1 MRGATANRAAGP
13 HPGDPVLPCG
23 PMAPTPRHSSGGR
36 FRVRDLLPF
45 GPGRHPRPRPFVEM
59 AQVLWE
65 NRDNLPYAWR
75 ILTRG
80 VCDGCSL
87 GPRGLRDDVIAGVHL
102 CMTRLKL
109 LRLNTMG
116 PIPEARLGD
125 LAGLRAMGNPELHR
139 LGRLPWP
146 LIHRAGSGRLDRL
159 SWDEALAV
167 VAEELRD
174 VPGERMGFFA
184 TSRGLVNE
192 TYFAFQKAAR
202 LLGSNHVDLCARLC
216 HAASV
221 AGLKDTLGIPAPT
234 CSLKDLIGA
243 DLVVILGSHLANNQ
257 PVTTKYLCYAK
268 RRGTRILVVNPMREP
283 GLERY
288 WVPSDLRSALFG
300 TRLMDDFFQVAV
312 GGDIAFLHGVLKRL
326 IESGGLDRE
335 FIAARTAGFDA
346 LERLLAATS
355 WESLEEAAGLPRAEM
370 LRFADQYAR
379 AKTAVFVYSM
389 GLTQHR
395 FGVDNVKALVNL
407 ALARGMV
414 GRERCGIMAIRGH
427 SGVQGGGECGVDPD
441 KLPGGF
447 EVANDEDRRRFETLW
462 DHPLPAWKG
471 HRTLQMLEAAHR
483 GELDLLYSLGGN
495 LLETMPDRDYMRA
508 ALARVR
514 FRIHQDIVL
523 NTSSLLEG
531 GTVLLLPAQTRYE
544 TPGGGTATSTERRI
558 RFTPEIAGPRIAEAR
573 PEWEIPVRVARAV
586 RPALAS
592 RLAWRGTADIR
603 REMARAMPLYAGVE
617 ELAGEGQWVQ
627 WGGERLYADGFPR
640 MPEGR
645 ARFTPVPVPRI
656 EIPPGAFYL
665 TTRRGKQFN
674 SMAQGRRDFLMGSD
688 RRDDVLIHPDDAAAL
703 GVADGDRVRLRS
715 EVGAWEGRAKLA
727 PMKARHLQTYWPET
741 NGLIPRRF
749 DPVSGEP
756 DYNAVVTVER
766 VEGAAEPAGSPARSR
781 RAPA

>member
-1 MRGATANRAAGP
+1 MAG
-13 HPGDPVLPCG
+13 
-23 PMAPTPRHSSGGR
+23 
-36 FRVRDLLPF
+36 
-45 GPGRHPRPRPFVEM
+45 
-59 AQVLWE
+59 VLWE
-65 NRDNLPYAWR
+65 NRDNLSYAWR

-87 GPRGLRDDVIAGVHL
+87 GPRGLRDDVIPGVHL

-116 PIPEARLGD
+116 PIPDDRLRDLEA
-125 LAGLRAMGNPELHR
+125 LRSLGNPELHR
-139 LGRLPWP
+139 LGRLPYP

-159 SWDEALAV
+159 SWDEALGI

-192 TYFAFQKAAR
+192 TYYAFQKSAR
-202 LLGSNHVDLCARLC
+202 LMGSNHVDLCARLC

-312 GGDIAFLHGVLKRL
+312 GGDVAFLHGVLKHL
-326 IESGGLDRE
+326 IEIGGLDRD
-335 FIAARTAGFDA
+335 FIARRTTAFDELQA
-346 LERLLAATS
+346 LLARES
-355 WESLEEAAGLPRAEM
+355 WESLEQAAGLSRADM
-370 LRFADQYAR
+370 LRFAEQYKR

-414 GRERCGIMAIRGH
+414 GREKCGIMAIRGH

-441 KLPGGF
+441 KYPGGF
-447 EVANDEDRRRFETLW
+447 EVANDQDRARFESLW
-462 DHPLPAWKG
+462 GHPLPAWKG

-495 LLETMPDRDYMRA
+495 LLETMPDRAYMSE
-508 ALARVR
+508 ALSRVGL
-514 FRIHQDIVL
+514 RIHQDIVV
-523 NTSSLLEG
+523 NSSALLPG
-531 GTVLLLPAQTRYE
+531 RTVLLLPAQTRYE

-573 PEWEIPVRVARAV
+573 PEWEIPVRVALSA
-586 RPALAS
+586 RPALAPL
-592 RLAWRGTADIR
+592 LAWRGTPDIR
-603 REMARAMPLYAGVE
+603 REMTQAMPLYAGVE
-617 ELAGEGQWVQ
+617 DLAREGQWVQ
-627 WGGERLYADGFPR
+627 WGGERLYADGFTR
-640 MPEGR
+640 MPGGR

-656 EIPPGAFYL
+656 EIPAGAFYL

-674 SMAQGRRDFLMGSD
+674 SMAQGGRDFLMGSGS
-688 RRDDVLIHPDDAAAL
+688 RSDVLMNPADASRL
-703 GVADGDRVRLRS
+703 GVRDGDQVRLRS
-715 EVGAWEGRAKLA
+715 EVGEWVGVARLA
-727 PMKARHLQTYWPET
+727 PMKERHLQTYWPET
-741 NGLIPRRF
+741 NVLIPRRF

-756 DYNAVVTVER
+756 DYNTLVSA
-766 VEGAAEPAGSPARSR
+766 R
-781 RAPA
+781 RADAPSQP